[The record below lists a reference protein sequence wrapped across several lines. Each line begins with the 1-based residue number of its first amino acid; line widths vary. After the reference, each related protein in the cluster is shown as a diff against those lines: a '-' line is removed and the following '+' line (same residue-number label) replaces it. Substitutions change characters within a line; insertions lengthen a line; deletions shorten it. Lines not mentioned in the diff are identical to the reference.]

1 MKKIWKDWTGF
12 EKILLL
18 VSVFLITT
26 SGIITKSEILTI
38 IASLV
43 GITCALMQAKGK
55 VISQFMGVLEAI
67 LYSILSFQ
75 NQYYGEV
82 IIYMVVVL
90 PTYLFGIYSWVSNKN
105 KDTDTVIAKI
115 FTKREWIVLL
125 ILNVILFVVLYII
138 LQYFNTSA
146 LMVSTLSMLASL
158 TATYL
163 IARRNKYSFL
173 FFIINDVILLILW
186 GIPVLQGEISL
197 IPILIEP
204 FLLLINDSYGWKNWN
219 ENEKN
224 NSKEE

>member
-18 VSVFLITT
+18 VSVFLITA

-138 LQYFNTSA
+138 LQYFNTNA

-197 IPILIEP
+197 IPISIEP
-204 FLLLINDSYGWKNWN
+204 FLLLINDCYGWKNWN

-224 NSKEE
+224 NGKEE

>member
-18 VSVFLITT
+18 VSVFLITA

-138 LQYFNTSA
+138 LQYFNTNA

-224 NSKEE
+224 NGKEE